1 MEALMREMIL
11 ATALCA
17 LSTAAYAEPFK
28 VGEPIVATK
37 SIICDTK
44 EQILDIFSG
53 SKVDGGRGILPI
65 YHKYRDMSNGKS
77 EPAFAMQS
85 VAGPVVKSIQDL
97 GETNGYDGDTVHGWL
112 VEVTGQA
119 GQIGWVLFGELVK
132 SAPPGL
138 DI

>member
-1 MEALMREMIL
+1 MEALMRGMIL
-11 ATALCA
+11 VTALCA
-17 LSTAAYAEPFK
+17 LSTMACAEPFK
-28 VGEPIVATK
+28 VGEPIVANK

-44 EQILDIFSG
+44 EQVMDIFSG
-53 SKVDGGRGILPI
+53 SKVDGGRGIQPI
-65 YHKYRDMSNGKS
+65 YHKYRDMSNDKG
-77 EPAFAMQS
+77 EPVCAIQA

-97 GETNGYDGDTVHGWL
+97 GETHGFDGDTVHGWL

-119 GQIGWVLFGELVK
+119 GQTGWVLFGELVK